1 MCPLNPSG
9 HSGRP
14 PSGDPPYTRSAARIP
29 LEVLRDFVAEQAKLR
44 TYRPIAEEW
53 GLAPETLRKFAEGIT
68 KDPHKR
74 QLELYGSKFLELHP
88 SGYVQEKPVDGR
100 ARALPQLKMMLP
112 ADREKA
118 REIVDL
124 VFELAARHPDELP
137 DEAAKIQEWLA
148 KLLNAEFDAEAGQ
161 PQRRRRKE

>member
-1 MCPLNPSG
+1 M
-9 HSGRP
+9 
-14 PSGDPPYTRSAARIP
+14 
-29 LEVLRDFVAEQAKLR
+29 AEQAKVH
-44 TYRPIAEEW
+44 TYRPLAQSW

-100 ARALPQLKMMLP
+100 ARALPQLKVMLP

-118 REIVDL
+118 QEIVDL

-137 DEAAKIQEWLA
+137 DEAARIREWLG

-161 PQRRRRKE
+161 PPRRRRKDGTHP

>member
-1 MCPLNPSG
+1 
-9 HSGRP
+9 
-14 PSGDPPYTRSAARIP
+14 
-29 LEVLRDFVAEQAKLR
+29 VAEQARLR
-44 TYRPIAEEW
+44 TYRTLATEW

-100 ARALPQLKMMLP
+100 KRALPQFKLLLP
-112 ADREKA
+112 PDREKA
-118 REIVDL
+118 QEIVDL

-137 DEAAKIQEWLA
+137 DEAAKMREWLG

-161 PQRRRRKE
+161 PPRKRRKDGGQP